1 MQTWLVAIVGGAI
14 GSVVTALIAFSA
26 ALVRA
31 RGEVES
37 HDRFV
42 AARDEDLT
50 SWVSDRS
57 IALGRELKAKAE
69 ELNKENLFGSGTHG
83 KELALLKERALHE
96 YRDQERQARR
106 AVAVV
111 FQTETWTHRFWRW
124 KQSRQFPELTAH
136 GRAQRALDIWRLPV
150 RSHGGEPIEVV
161 DPTRRTLEETTTQVV
176 AGVAGDFV

>member
-1 MQTWLVAIVGGAI
+1 MVGRYRRRRDRQRRHRFDRLQRGPRPRPRR
-14 GSVVTALIAFSA
+14 GGIARPF
-26 ALVRA
+26 R
-31 RGEVES
+31 RRP
-37 HDRFV
+37 H
-42 AARDEDLT
+42 EDLA

-57 IALGRELKAKAE
+57 LALSRELRRESEK
-69 ELNKENLFGSGTHG
+69 LNKENLFGSGAHG
-83 KELALLKERALHE
+83 TALALLKERALHE

-106 AVAVV
+106 AVAVL

-161 DPTRRTLEETTTQVV
+161 EPARRTLEETTTQVV